1 MKPTWQSPNGRPDID
16 IKTWWEGAGS
26 QDLEMLDAVLDL
38 CLATG
43 PRDLKP
49 TLQSPDRPLHTV
61 EIGVKSHWEGT
72 ESHDM
77 DMLDTL
83 LDSCLVV
90 GSYGAGPTMRSC
102 QPSAGDFGLLKG
114 MSDGLFDVTANTLKG
129 TRQGVQAPGRVPRW
143 TLDMGFRKKDGKAR
157 RARSRRLTGTR
168 ARAQA

>member
-1 MKPTWQSPNGRPDID
+1 
-16 IKTWWEGAGS
+16 
-26 QDLEMLDAVLDL
+26 MLDAVLDL

-43 PRDLKP
+43 PPDMKP
-49 TLQSPDRPLHTV
+49 ALQSRHKHLHAV

-90 GSYGAGPTMRSC
+90 GSYGAVPTMRSC
-102 QPSAGDFGLLKG
+102 QPSAGDFGLLNG
-114 MSDGLFDVTANTLKG
+114 MSDGLFDVTANILKG
-129 TRQGVQAPGRVPRW
+129 TRQGVQAPGRVPRC
-143 TLDMGFRKKDGKAR
+143 TRDMGSRKKDGQAR

>member
-1 MKPTWQSPNGRPDID
+1 
-16 IKTWWEGAGS
+16 
-26 QDLEMLDAVLDL
+26 MLDAVLDL

-43 PRDLKP
+43 PRDMKP

-90 GSYGAGPTMRSC
+90 GPMVQGQLCA
-102 QPSAGDFGLLKG
+102 A
-114 MSDGLFDVTANTLKG
+114 ANHQLGISVCRKACPMDYLML
-129 TRQGVQAPGRVPRW
+129 VQ
-143 TLDMGFRKKDGKAR
+143 TH
-157 RARSRRLTGTR
+157 
-168 ARAQA
+168 